1 MNVRRSWFF
10 FLVMLVLAACCILF
24 LTAKPIT
31 EAVLT
36 LRGTP
41 EHITW
46 QAVGAGSGKTAVA
59 AGWRD
64 GELLLRFFTTEGKP
78 LSEQAY
84 ELPEE
89 MEGATVSQLLPLGD
103 GEAYAGLYGAD
114 AEELYLYRFS
124 SGEAERL
131 LALPCVGGSFLDR
144 TSRTQLSELTSEDGV
159 LSFAVRTDR
168 KIEQYLCRG
177 SGGLEP
183 AGTAK
188 CGKNTL
194 HAPLPPCNWRIATRY
209 DNGKTHTQTL
219 LTMYTVYLQPYWNVE
234 QNPRHTIKWE
244 QKEEF
249 QPKSLESH
257 NPFRLHHFA

>member
-24 LTAKPIT
+24 LAAKPIT

-188 CGKNTL
+188 CGKNNVL
-194 HAPLPPCNWRIATRY
+194 SVFSAEH
-209 DNGKTHTQTL
+209 GTL
-219 LTMYTVYLQPYWNVE
+219 LVGGTGDTGSGRMVL
-234 QNPRHTIKWE
+234 
-244 QKEEF
+244 F
-249 QPKSLESH
+249 
-257 NPFRLHHFA
+257 